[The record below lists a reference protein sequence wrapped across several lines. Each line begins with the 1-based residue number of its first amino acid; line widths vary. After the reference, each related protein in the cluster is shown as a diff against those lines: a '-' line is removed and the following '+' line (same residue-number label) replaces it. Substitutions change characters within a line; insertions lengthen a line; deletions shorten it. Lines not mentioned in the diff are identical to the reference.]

1 MHKFFTVI
9 YCISFYSKCQLDQSI
24 INVNCNTKN
33 DKKVN
38 KISKN
43 LKTKEPKFFQ
53 MPIDETLIT
62 KIELH
67 NGVLLSYSDQVKN
80 KFQKFSQ
87 NFQLKEENSNS
98 YNILSS
104 IYPNATYFVKT
115 DYANVGWSMAV
126 GDLNNDGF
134 DDLLIGFFFN

>member
-115 DYANVGWSMAV
+115 DYANGWSMAV